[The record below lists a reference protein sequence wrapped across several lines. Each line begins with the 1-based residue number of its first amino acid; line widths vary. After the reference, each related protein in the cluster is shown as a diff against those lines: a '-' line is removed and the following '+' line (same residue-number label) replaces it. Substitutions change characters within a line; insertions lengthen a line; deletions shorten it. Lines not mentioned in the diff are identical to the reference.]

1 MRVISGIYRGRR
13 LVAPA
18 GRGTRP
24 TTDRVRESLMST
36 IASARGGWDDAIVL
50 DAFAGSGALAIE
62 ALSRGA
68 RWACLCEQDRAA
80 LQAIK
85 ENTAFITD
93 DSFQIVRG
101 DVLGRIIVHPPT
113 PYDIVF
119 LDPPYALDARLL
131 ATLLQHLEAAE
142 QLADDALIAYEHDA
156 GRSYAE
162 LTRLET
168 LSLATSKVYGDT
180 VVDLFRR
187 TI

>member
-1 MRVISGIYRGRR
+1 M
-13 LVAPA
+13 
-18 GRGTRP
+18 
-24 TTDRVRESLMST
+24 
-36 IASARGGWDDAIVL
+36 
-50 DAFAGSGALAIE
+50 
-62 ALSRGA
+62 
-68 RWACLCEQDRAA
+68 
-80 LQAIK
+80 QAIK

-101 DVLGRIIVHPPT
+101 DVLGRIVVHPPT

-131 ATLLQHLEAAE
+131 ATLLQRLEAAE

-156 GRSYAE
+156 GRSSAE